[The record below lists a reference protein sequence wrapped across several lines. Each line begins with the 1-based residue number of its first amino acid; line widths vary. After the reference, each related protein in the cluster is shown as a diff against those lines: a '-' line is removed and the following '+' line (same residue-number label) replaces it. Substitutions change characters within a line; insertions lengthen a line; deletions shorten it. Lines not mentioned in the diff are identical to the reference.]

1 MEDRELMGRPKRHQS
16 TASAATP
23 EALSAR
29 LPEDLRTFEGVS
41 TPSDYLALRAHV
53 VDWLNATIGDV
64 RSGQATAP
72 SNHAAPGRGHD
83 LAAPVLDA
91 AGLSAANYY
100 RKALTDAT

>member
-23 EALSAR
+23 EALNAR
-29 LPEDLRTFEGVS
+29 LPEDLRTFEGVC

-53 VDWLNATIGDV
+53 VDWL
-64 RSGQATAP
+64 
-72 SNHAAPGRGHD
+72 NHAAPGRGHD

-91 AGLSAANYY
+91 AGLSAADYY